1 MDQTTV
7 RNSPYAIGDDGVGLR
22 PNSYDARYLMCQK
35 LLNSG
40 LSALQIQEVRKKQ
53 AQIAKSFLQKRIF
66 LSRL

>member
-40 LSALQIQEVRKKQ
+40 LSALQIQEVRKNKQ
-53 AQIAKSFLQKRIF
+53 KLPSHFCKNEYF
-66 LSRL
+66 